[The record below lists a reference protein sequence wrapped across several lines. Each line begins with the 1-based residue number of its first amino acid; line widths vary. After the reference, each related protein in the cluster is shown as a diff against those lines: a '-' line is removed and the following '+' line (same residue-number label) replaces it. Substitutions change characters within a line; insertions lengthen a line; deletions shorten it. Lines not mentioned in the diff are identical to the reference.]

1 MFNLL
6 IAGRDTTAITLT
18 WFFYLVSQ
26 HPQVEERLMEE
37 MAALSPDEPLTLH
50 SLKQL
55 RYMDRCLSEVLRLYP
70 AVPSEG
76 RFSVQDCVLPSGHAC
91 PAGTLVTVSAYFMQ
105 RRADLFPNP
114 LQFDPDRWLAQPP
127 HSFAYI
133 PFYGGPQVCLGQS
146 LALVEAKVAI
156 VTLMRRFSFRLQSGF
171 TPTPVK
177 LIVLRAQDGMKMHAE
192 PR

>member
-1 MFNLL
+1 
-6 IAGRDTTAITLT
+6 
-18 WFFYLVSQ
+18 
-26 HPQVEERLMEE
+26 MEE
-37 MAALSPDEPLTLH
+37 IGTLPADEPLTLQ
-50 SLKQL
+50 SIKQL
-55 RYMDRCLSEVLRLYP
+55 RYLDRCISEVLRLYP

-76 RFSVQDCVLPSGHAC
+76 RFSVKDCTLPSGHFC
-91 PAGTLVTVSAYFMQ
+91 PANTLVTVSAYFMQ

-114 LQFDPDRWLAQPP
+114 LQFDPDRWHAQPP
-127 HSFAYI
+127 HAFAYI

-156 VTLMRRFSFRLQSGF
+156 VSLMRRFSFRLADGF

-177 LIVLRAQDGMKMHAE
+177 LIVLRAQGGMKMQAT